1 VVVLAQHQRSTLQGP
16 QYSMSVMQQ
25 QAAAY
30 LDTCHWLSN
39 ITTEALTQT
48 CFINITTNC

>member
-1 VVVLAQHQRSTLQGP
+1 
-16 QYSMSVMQQ
+16 MQQ

-48 CFINITTNC
+48 CFINITTNLSASSISIEQPHRSVCTVRL